1 MSAKSRTKPKTSEAV
16 NNTPSAKK
24 SETQKKKTQKRV
36 LPPEAVAEVEVAVQ
50 PKARQTKSTART
62 KKTSTADSAVK
73 ADKHADVS
81 TGKTKKAKSEAVSVK
96 PDKNA
101 VQVQP
106 ESNPEEQ
113 KPACKTPQ
121 VMKLVQESLD
131 LNPVL
136 LAGKSRIPMRLRGK
150 ESLTK
155 IMRRDMGEEFAY
167 SEDSIVVNIT
177 ELAIAQETPIILD
190 RFNACSCDKCVEV
203 FSRIIAAKVPVRFA
217 RIGRNGRSPDN
228 RDLSERVAPMRKI
241 VMTEMIKELIGSKKR
256 WFHDDN

>member
-1 MSAKSRTKPKTSEAV
+1 MSAKSRTKLKTDTSEVAG
-16 NNTPSAKK
+16 NNTPSEKK
-24 SETQKKKTQKRV
+24 SEMQKKKTQKQV
-36 LPPEAVAEVEVAVQ
+36 LPSVAEVEAIAQ
-50 PKARQTKSTART
+50 PKAKQTKSTARA
-62 KKTSTADSAVK
+62 KKTADSAVK
-73 ADKHADVS
+73 TEKPADVS
-81 TGKTKKAKSEAVSVK
+81 MGKTKKAKTEAVSAK
-96 PDKNA
+96 SDKNA
-101 VQVQP
+101 VQAQP

-203 FSRIIAAKVPVRFA
+203 FSRIIAARVPVRFA

>member
-1 MSAKSRTKPKTSEAV
+1 MSAKSRTKPKTSEEVAG
-16 NNTPSAKK
+16 NTPSAKK
-24 SETQKKKTQKRV
+24 TETQKKKTQKRV
-36 LPPEAVAEVEVAVQ
+36 LTPEVVAEVEAAVQ
-50 PKARQTKSTART
+50 PKVKQTKSTARA
-62 KKTSTADSAVK
+62 KKTADSAVK
-73 ADKHADVS
+73 TDKPADVS
-81 TGKTKKAKSEAVSVK
+81 TEKTKKSKTEAVSAK
-96 PDKNA
+96 SDKDA
-101 VQVQP
+101 VQAQP

-203 FSRIIAAKVPVRFA
+203 FSRIIAARVPVRFA

-241 VMTEMIKELIGSKKR
+241 VITEMIKELIGSKKR